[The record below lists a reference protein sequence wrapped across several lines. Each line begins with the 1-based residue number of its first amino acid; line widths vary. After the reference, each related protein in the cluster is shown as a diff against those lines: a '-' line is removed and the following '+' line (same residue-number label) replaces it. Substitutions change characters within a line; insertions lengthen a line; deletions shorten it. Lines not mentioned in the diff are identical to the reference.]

1 MGYLEDDKVLERS
14 HWSHKQ
20 RARYA
25 SEVMG
30 SMVDSG
36 EVKKLWRDFHITL
49 KSARETTSLS

>member
-20 RARYA
+20 MARYA

-49 KSARETTSLS
+49 KSARETTVC